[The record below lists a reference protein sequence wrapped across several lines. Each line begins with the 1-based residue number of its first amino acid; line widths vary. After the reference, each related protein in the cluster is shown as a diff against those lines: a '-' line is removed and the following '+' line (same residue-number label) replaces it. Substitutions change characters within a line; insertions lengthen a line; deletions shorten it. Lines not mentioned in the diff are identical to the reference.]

1 MVRYQDPPGAEKH
14 LRLEPGKR
22 ETAIEHAELLKGFSG
37 VKAIVLHLR
46 GKTGEHPHLHVW
58 WESDISG
65 GVTNQTVKNH
75 LKAYNAAFGSY
86 SGQQMWSM
94 RNHNSYET
102 WCNYVLKNGS
112 HQVLLGSPELLAQS
126 VEAKQLIAAEPLS
139 PETPVRI
146 IKKPTAEERLIR
158 YCETELQ
165 WKRGAHFTVSD
176 LMSQIVD
183 KSRRAVI
190 EYSNARVHNNQLLAM
205 TRNVMYVF
213 GDDDVKETIKADLGK
228 NFAYI

>member
-112 HQVLLGSPELLAQS
+112 HQVLLGNPELLAQS
-126 VEAKQLIAAEPLS
+126 VEAKLLITAEPLS

-146 IKKPTAEERLIR
+146 IKKPTAEERLMR
-158 YCETELQ
+158 FCENELH
-165 WKRGAHFTVSD
+165 WVRGNHFHLGHGTAYWQREARS
-176 LMSQIVD
+176 
-183 KSRRAVI
+183 AVVTHTNNRLN
-190 EYSNARVHNNQLLAM
+190 NAQLQAQV
-205 TRNVMYVF
+205 RNVMYVF
-213 GDDDVKETIKADLGK
+213 GDDDVKDYFKMHVGESV
-228 NFAYI
+228 NFF